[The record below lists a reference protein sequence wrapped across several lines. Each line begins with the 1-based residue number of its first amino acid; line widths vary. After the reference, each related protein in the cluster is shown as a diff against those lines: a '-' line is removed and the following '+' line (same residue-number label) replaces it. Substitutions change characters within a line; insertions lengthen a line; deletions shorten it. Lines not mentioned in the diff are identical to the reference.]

1 MLQRLPS
8 ISALSVLRARPAA
21 SASVKGDAEHAKLH
35 GTVRFFPY
43 RSGAIVLAQLFGLP
57 YDPAPCAPNLYA
69 MHIHAGGDCSSGMT
83 PPFSGAGG
91 HYNPN
96 NCPHPAHAGDLP
108 PLFGN
113 RGYAWQGFY
122 TERFTPSEVVGK
134 TVVIHGRRDDFST
147 QPAGDAGG
155 RIGCGVIRAFR

>member
-1 MLQRLPS
+1 MLHRFQYQS
-8 ISALSVLRARPAA
+8 VISSLNVPPGARAHI
-21 SASVKGDAEHAKLH
+21 KGDDDHPHLH
-35 GTVRFFPY
+35 GFVDFFSY
-43 RSGAIVLAQLFGLP
+43 LNGTIVLMEVCGLP
-57 YDPAPCAPNLYA
+57 YDEAPCASNIYA
-69 MHIHAGGDCSSGMT
+69 MHIHAGGDCSGEMNMS
-83 PPFSGAGG
+83 FSGAGT
-91 HYNPN
+91 HYNPK